1 MGIIGSAFVGYN
13 RVYGVG
19 ENRGFI
25 PTSGLVMA
33 ASPTRRLVDSY
44 TGPLIR
50 VREDGGDAEQDIGFD
65 ANGDLDTA
73 SLLSFCGSNMG
84 YVKVIYNQVGSEHLF
99 QVGWP
104 EQPYIVDNGVLRTS
118 NGKPAPF
125 YNFGGEMVSNKV
137 VNNIDDKTVFA
148 NFETISNSSGGAVLD
163 LDMDATIAVLP
174 ANKSY
179 AIFNKG
185 NAKISTNGASYI
197 TTAGTAPASQL
208 MSVWQ
213 DGVSL
218 EDAADFKM
226 YLNGTY
232 IPRTSGTAGDILNG
246 NGKHYFG
253 FSRALGGISLY
264 GYLQDILIYNTALSD
279 ANRSGI
285 ETNINQYY
293 SIY

>member
-13 RVYGVG
+13 RVYGIG

-33 ASPTRRLVDSY
+33 ASPARRLVDSY

-65 ANGDLDTA
+65 SNGDLDTA

-84 YVKVIYNQVGSEHLF
+84 YVKVIYNQIGTNHVF
-99 QVGWP
+99 QTSFP
-104 EQPYIVDNGVLRTS
+104 DQPYIVNNGVLETS
-118 NGKPAPF
+118 NGKPAIEF
-125 YNFGGEMVSNKV
+125 DSGDEMYSDKV
-137 VNNIDDKTVFA
+137 VNNIDDKTVFV
-148 NFETISNSSGGAVLD
+148 NFETIQSNGGQVLD
-163 LDMDATIAVLP
+163 LDNDAVIAVLP

-179 AIFNKG
+179 AIFNRG
-185 NAKISTNGASYI
+185 NAKIATNGASYL
-197 TTAGTAPASQL
+197 TTAGTAQTPQL

-226 YLNGTY
+226 YINGTY

-246 NGKHYFG
+246 NGKHFWGY
-253 FSRALGGISLY
+253 SRATQTFLN
-264 GYLQDILIYNTALSD
+264 GYLQDTLIYDTALSD